1 MADLTITV
9 NDSQLARIK
18 DALTVNASAPD
29 NNGVTLWLKNELN
42 NRVRKFEE
50 AVATQSVSDLG
61 LS

>member
-18 DALTVNASAPD
+18 DALTENGSAPD
-29 NNGVTLWLKNELN
+29 NNGVTLWLKNQLN
-42 NRVRKFEE
+42 NRVRKYEE
-50 AVATQSVSDLG
+50 AIASNSVSDLG

>member
-1 MADLTITV
+1 VADLTITV
-9 NDSQLARIK
+9 NDSQLTRIK
-18 DALTVNASAPD
+18 DALTVNGSAPD